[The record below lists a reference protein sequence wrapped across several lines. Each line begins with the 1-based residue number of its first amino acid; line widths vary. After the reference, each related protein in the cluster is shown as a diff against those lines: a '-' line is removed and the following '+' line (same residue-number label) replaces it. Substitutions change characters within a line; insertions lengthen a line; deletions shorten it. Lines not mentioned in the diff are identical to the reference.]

1 MRRSLVETLERR
13 KDAMIAALWA
23 NSNYDGEGEGKPS
36 PRPRAI
42 EQIEENYDE
51 AAEKILSGRLGQE
64 EKTEEQEDK
73 FGFFAAGERG
83 LKKVLAPRNDEGK
96 VADVVGEDYSK
107 EIDQS

>member
-23 NSNYDGEGEGKPS
+23 NS
-36 PRPRAI
+36 
-42 EQIEENYDE
+42 NYDE